1 METLSSILV
10 LAALAEAL
18 VEYLVR
24 PLVNTLTNAVPALE
38 APSSETGFGPT
49 DPQQSVPPD
58 RREPLSAR
66 DLLLRYLAAGTGIGL
81 AFAYQVDLF
90 TLFGLQPPVAWLGYL
105 VTGIILGR
113 GSNFVHDF
121 AGRWLAA

>member
-24 PLVNTLTNAVPALE
+24 PLVNALGDAFPALE
-38 APSSETGFGPT
+38 QPGPT
-49 DPQQSVPPD
+49 TPTGETPA
-58 RREPLSAR
+58 AR
-66 DLLLRYLAAGTGIGL
+66 DLILRYLAAGVGIAL

-90 TLFGLQPPVAWLGYL
+90 SLFGLQPPAAWLGYL